1 MKFKLFTLIAL
12 IVMGTVNMA
21 AASETAAKA
30 NAADVLAKIIKEKV
44 DFPRFLKAD
53 GVKTTSVMVEFTLN
67 EEGKV
72 NVLHTNECDA
82 KVRDYVIQQIEDINL
97 SGVNH
102 EAGDVYMIRLNF
114 KLL

>member
-1 MKFKLFTLIAL
+1 MKMKLFTLIAL

-30 NAADVLAKIIKEKV
+30 NAADMLAKIIKEKV

-53 GVKTTSVMVEFTLN
+53 GVKATSVMLEFTLD
-67 EEGKV
+67 EDGKV
-72 NVLHTNECDA
+72 DVINTNCCDSR
-82 KVRDYVIQQIEDINL
+82 VEEYVIQQIEEINL
-97 SGVNH
+97 AGVNH
-102 EAGDVYMIRLNF
+102 EDGEVYLIKVNF

>member
-1 MKFKLFTLIAL
+1 MKMKLFVLIAL

-30 NAADVLAKIIKEKV
+30 NAADMLAKIIKEKV
-44 DFPRFLKAD
+44 HFPRFLKAD
-53 GVKTTSVMVEFTLN
+53 GVKATSLMLEFTLD

-72 NVLHTNECDA
+72 DVLNSNCCDSR
-82 KVRDYVIQQIEDINL
+82 VRDYVIQQIEDINL
-97 SGVNH
+97 AGINH
-102 EAGDVYMIRLNF
+102 EVGEVYLIKLNF

>member
-1 MKFKLFTLIAL
+1 MKMKLFTLIAL

-21 AASETAAKA
+21 AASETVAKA

-72 NVLHTNECDA
+72 DVINTNECDA

-102 EAGDVYMIRLNF
+102 EADEVYMIKLNF